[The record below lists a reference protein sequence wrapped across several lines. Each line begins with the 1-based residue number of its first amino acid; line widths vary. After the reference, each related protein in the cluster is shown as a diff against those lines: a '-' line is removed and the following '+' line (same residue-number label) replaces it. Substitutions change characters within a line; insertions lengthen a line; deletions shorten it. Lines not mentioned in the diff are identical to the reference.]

1 MADLRVSAAPA
12 GNGAVSEESLLLDH
26 LRRLERTRAGCC
38 AIHCH
43 LSDLQAPSRKPHFIR
58 IAARSFDTLVT
69 NFDATLYVLSNSD
82 MALICRNIRVE
93 DIDTAVFK
101 LRALFAEDPLTD
113 EDPVDRVDRFT
124 TWYDL
129 SESTDF
135 AAFED
140 LVGHLEANA
149 RQRQEVADGGA
160 AAGAPAL
167 TPLDSTALVQ
177 LERRLQALRLSDI
190 IRQQPTVDVRPDRGR
205 RILFKEHYVAM
216 SELRQRIA
224 PDIDLFASPWLFH
237 YMTEMLDK
245 RVLAVVGRMNFAA
258 LKDAISLNLHV
269 GTVMSPEFHVF
280 TEQIGAHTGKLIVE
294 FQMVDVIADMG
305 AFIYVRKW
313 LRDQKYRVLIDGL
326 FPMALQFFDPGMLDP
341 DFVKINWSPD
351 IKDDVRGLQIAELRD
366 MIGYIGPDK
375 IILARAESEDA
386 IRWGLNLGLHRFQ
399 GFFVDKLVDRM
410 AAKGL
415 L

>member
-1 MADLRVSAAPA
+1 MAEPRVPAAPA
-12 GNGAVSEESLLLDH
+12 SNGALSEESLLLDH

-43 LSDLQAPSRKPHFIR
+43 LSDLQAPYRKPHFIR
-58 IAARSFDTLVT
+58 IAARSFDTLAT
-69 NFDATLYVLSNSD
+69 NFDATLYVLSNAD
-82 MALICRNIRVE
+82 MALICRNVRVE
-93 DIDTAVFK
+93 DIDTAIFK
-101 LRALFAEDPLTD
+101 LRALFAEDPLAA
-113 EDPVDRVDRFT
+113 EDAADGVDRFT

-140 LVGHLEANA
+140 LVGHLETSA
-149 RQRQEVADGGA
+149 RQRQEAANGGGA
-160 AAGAPAL
+160 GSQPP
-167 TPLDSTALVQ
+167 TPLDANTLVQ
-177 LERRLQALRLSDI
+177 LERRLQALRLSEI
-190 IRQQPTVDVRPDRGR
+190 IRQQPTVDVRPGRGR

-216 SELRQRIA
+216 SELKQRIA
-224 PDIDLFASPWLFH
+224 PDVDLFASPWLFH
-237 YMTEMLDK
+237 YMTDLLDK
-245 RVLAVVGRMNFAA
+245 RMLAVVGRMNFAA
-258 LKDAISLNLHV
+258 LKDPISLNLHV
-269 GTVMSPEFHVF
+269 GTVMSPEFQVF
-280 TEQIGAHTGKLIVE
+280 NEQIGDHAEKLIVE
-294 FQMVDVIADMG
+294 CQMVDVIADMG
-305 AFIYVRKW
+305 AFAYAKKW
-313 LRDQKYRVLIDGL
+313 LRDQKYRILIDGL
-326 FPMALQFFDPGMLDP
+326 FPMALQYFDPGMLDP
-341 DFVKINWSPD
+341 DFIKINWSPD

-366 MIGYIGPDK
+366 MIDYIGPDR